1 MGGGSVIAILALGV
15 VLTYKAS
22 GTVNFAHAALGM
34 YVAFAFYELRATG
47 ELVLPLLGLPD
58 RVAIVDR
65 PTVFTAMVTCLAL
78 AAALGALIYGLVFRP
93 LRRAPA
99 LARVVASLGLL
110 LYFIALIDLRFGA
123 RGATALVIRNVLDA
137 TVVDFAGASVPLD
150 RFLLLAVALVLTGV
164 LWLAYRYTR
173 FGLATRATAEHEE
186 GAIQIGLSPD
196 AYGVANW
203 ALASMLAALAIILAA
218 PVVRLDPA
226 GTSLLIVPAVAAA
239 LVARFNSFVVATA
252 VGLAIGMAQS
262 EILNLQADH
271 AWLPEIGLQQGVP
284 FLVILLTLLVGGSRL
299 PHRGRPPT
307 RSLPESPDPR
317 WTGVGV
323 LVVGGIAVSGLLVLD
338 GDWRLGIIISTI
350 TAVLAL
356 SVVVVTG
363 FVGQISLAP
372 YAFAGVA
379 AFAMVRF
386 ANDAGF
392 GFPFDALAG
401 AAVATTV
408 GVLVAIPAVRV
419 RGLDLAIATLAAA
432 VVIEELI
439 FKWTWFT
446 GGAAGSRVPP
456 PELFGI
462 DVGIAARG
470 TDYPR
475 AAFGIVCIVVLVV
488 CTLAVVGLRR
498 GATGRAWLAVR
509 ADERAA
515 AAAGINVVGAKI
527 SAFGVSAFLAGI
539 GGTLLA
545 YERQILSPSSFA
557 VLASLTLLAFTY
569 LSGIAAPAGALLA
582 GVLASGGILTV
593 ALDRIDD
600 GASRYQLATAG
611 LALVAAAVLFPNG
624 IVGSLARIRR
634 R

>member
-1 MGGGSVIAILALGV
+1 
-15 VLTYKAS
+15 
-22 GTVNFAHAALGM
+22 M
-34 YVAFAFYELRATG
+34 YVAFAFYELRETG
-47 ELVLPLLGLPD
+47 SLVLPVPFEAVFGVSMRPS
-58 RVAIVDR
+58 IVDR
-65 PTVFTAMVTCLAL
+65 PTVFTAMVTSLAL
-78 AAALGALIYGLVFRP
+78 AAALGALIYALVFRP

-137 TVVDFAGASVPLD
+137 RVVEFFGASVPLD
-150 RFLLLAVALVLTGV
+150 RFFLLAVAVALTGV
-164 LWLAYRYTR
+164 LWLVYRYTR

-218 PVVRLDPA
+218 PIVRLDPA

-252 VGLAIGMAQS
+252 AGLAIGMAQS

-271 AWLPEIGLQQGVP
+271 EWLPEVGLQQGVP

-307 RSLPESPDPR
+307 RSLPESPDPA
-317 WTGVGV
+317 WTGIGV
-323 LVVGGIAVSGLLVLD
+323 IVTGGVAIGALLVLD

-401 AAVATTV
+401 AVVATTV

-475 AAFGIVCIVVLVV
+475 PAFGIVCVVVLVV

-498 GATGRAWLAVR
+498 GNTGRAWLAVR

-582 GVLASGGILTV
+582 GALASGGLLTV
-593 ALDRIDD
+593 ALDRSNDN
-600 GASRYQLATAG
+600 ASRYQLAIAG
-611 LALVAAAVLFPNG
+611 LALVVAAVVFPNG
-624 IVGSLARIRR
+624 IVGTLRR
-634 R
+634 VRHR